1 MIGNKVRARVV
12 KNKVAPPFKRA
23 EMEILYNSGI
33 SQEGSLI
40 DLGVELAI
48 LKKNGSFYSYGEER
62 IGQGRE
68 SVRNFLKTNVEIS
81 NRIETEI
88 RKSFLP

>member
-1 MIGNKVRARVV
+1 
-12 KNKVAPPFKRA
+12 
-23 EMEILYNSGI
+23 MEILYNSGI

-48 LKKNGSFYSYGEER
+48 LKKSGSFYSYGEER

-88 RKSFLP
+88 RKTFLP

>member
-1 MIGNKVRARVV
+1 
-12 KNKVAPPFKRA
+12 
-23 EMEILYNSGI
+23 MEILYNSGI

-48 LKKNGSFYSYGEER
+48 LKKSGSFYSYGDER

-88 RKSFLP
+88 RKTFLP